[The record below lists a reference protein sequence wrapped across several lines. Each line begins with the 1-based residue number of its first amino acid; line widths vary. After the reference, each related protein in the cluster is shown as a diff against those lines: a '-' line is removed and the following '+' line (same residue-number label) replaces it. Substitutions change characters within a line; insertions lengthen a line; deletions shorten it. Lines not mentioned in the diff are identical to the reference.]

1 MSRRRSM
8 RRGPEAERLH
18 GPLAKQPFLVTDNG
32 SSFLARSFRQ
42 HIDGEYTHVRI
53 QYRTPTQL
61 GLLERFH
68 QTLKTEEVY
77 WKLYTLPAEARKSL
91 EVFRQRYNE
100 IRLHWAL

>member
-77 WKLYTLPAEARKSL
+77 WKLYENPQHARACLAE
-91 EVFRQRYNE
+91 FRDRYN
-100 IRLHWAL
+100 ALRP